1 LSVSGIVLWVGPKHS
16 GKTTSA
22 TEMVENLRTGGHS
35 VGGIL
40 APSLYRDGRL
50 VGFDIVDVLSGR
62 RGPLLRLGRP
72 GDVGPFVFEAEGVGL
87 AQSALASS
95 YCRQSDLIVIDE
107 FGPLELAGRGW
118 RDAVDRLV
126 KANDSLLLLVVR
138 QSLITTVS
146 ELYTSHSVH
155 ILPADVPGSTAHID
169 QILSQRA
176 GMSCYVSGPR
186 S

>member
-1 LSVSGIVLWVGPKHS
+1 
-16 GKTTSA
+16 
-22 TEMVENLRTGGHS
+22 MVESLRTGGHS

-50 VGFDIVDVLSGR
+50 VGFDVVDVLSGR

-72 GDVGPFVFEAEGVGL
+72 GDVGPFVFKAEGVDL
-87 AQSALASS
+87 AQSALALS
-95 YCRQSDLIVIDE
+95 YCRQSDLIVVDE

-126 KANDSLLLLVVR
+126 KANDSLMFLVVR
-138 QSLITTVS
+138 QSLCTAVS
-146 ELYTSHSVH
+146 ELYASNSVH

-169 QILSQRA
+169 QLLSQHR
-176 GMSCYVSGPR
+176 GVGSEPQ
-186 S
+186 